1 MTADSYH
8 KMIIAGI
15 DGLPTDILAEIADY
29 VLFLRRKAEA
39 PDTYAA
45 EQREALLHQTL
56 RNGWHNSLTHL
67 EEEFADYDQH
77 FPRN

>member
-1 MTADSYH
+1 
-8 KMIIAGI
+8 
-15 DGLPTDILAEIADY
+15 
-29 VLFLRRKAEA
+29 LRRKAEA
-39 PDTYAA
+39 PDMYAA

-56 RNGWHNSLTHL
+56 RNGWHDSLTHL